1 MPMHEFASLQPDPR
15 LAELLG
21 EYPGTL
27 FSTTLYRS
35 TELADRYSLDL
46 TIDSINRLGIDTQL
60 DHWRSA
66 AGICQR
72 LNFSPRFQQPLAW
85 LLERLAFAGLL
96 ATRQEEGVCYYRR
109 ADTWY
114 RPELEHL
121 RTIGLSID
129 PANAAT
135 LNLLDAAAAAY
146 PVVARGGSGEEAL
159 LGGGNMALWLAY
171 FHNANPL
178 YAVNNWVSA
187 IAAARRL
194 AGKPQV
200 RILEV
205 GAGAGSGAEAL
216 LQTLGER
223 CPACRIE
230 RHLVTEPSPF
240 LRRRAERVL
249 TAKYRESPLEFASLD
264 MNQPWT
270 EQGVPRAGFDL
281 IYVVNTL
288 HVAADLL
295 FSLHEAR
302 ASLAADGCLVAGEC
316 LRPFPGQPVYI
327 ELVFQLL
334 DSFTQVITDP
344 VSRPNAGFLTARQW
358 RRLLA
363 EAGFDQVQVTPD
375 QERIR
380 EIYPRLSVGAVCGR
394 QLALVNNPAVNPG

>member
-1 MPMHEFASLQPDPR
+1 MHEFASLQPDPR

-21 EYPGTL
+21 DYPGTL

-35 TELADRYSLDL
+35 IELADRYSLDL
-46 TIDSINRLGIDTQL
+46 TIDSVNRLGIDAEL
-60 DHWRSA
+60 VHWRSA
-66 AGICQR
+66 PEICQR

-85 LLERLAFAGLL
+85 LLERLAFAHLL
-96 ATRQEEGVCYYRR
+96 TTRQEQGVCYYRR
-109 ADTWY
+109 ADPWY
-114 RPELEHL
+114 RPELERL
-121 RTIGLSID
+121 RAIGLAID

-135 LNLLDAAAAAY
+135 LDLLDAAAAAY
-146 PVVARGGSGEEAL
+146 PAVAKGGSGEEAL

-194 AGKPQV
+194 ADKPQV

-216 LQTLGER
+216 LRTLSEH

-230 RHLVTEPSPF
+230 RYLITEPSPF

-249 TAKYRESPLEFASLD
+249 TAKYWDLPLEFAPLD
-264 MNQPWT
+264 MNQSWT
-270 EQGVPRAGFDL
+270 EQGVARGDFEL
-281 IYVVNTL
+281 IYAVNTL
-288 HVAADLL
+288 HVAADLP
-295 FSLHEAR
+295 FSLREAR

-334 DSFTQVITDP
+334 ESFTQVITDP
-344 VSRPNAGFLTARQW
+344 VSRPNAGFLTAQQW
-358 RRLLA
+358 RRLLL
-363 EAGFDQVQVTPD
+363 EAGFDPVEVTPD

-380 EIYPRLSVGAVCGR
+380 KVYPRLLFVGAVCGR
-394 QLALVNNPAVNPG
+394 QPASAGATAVNPG

>member
-1 MPMHEFASLQPDPR
+1 MLMHEFASLQPDPR
-15 LAELLG
+15 LAGLLG
-21 EYPGTL
+21 GYPETL

-35 TELADRYSLDL
+35 IELADRYSLDL
-46 TIDSINRLGIDTQL
+46 TIDSISRLGIDTQL

-72 LNFSPRFQQPLAW
+72 LDFSPRFQQPLAW
-85 LLERLAFAGLL
+85 LLERLAFARLL
-96 ATRQEEGVCYYRR
+96 AIRQQQGVCYYRR

-114 RPELEHL
+114 RPELERL
-121 RTIGLSID
+121 RTIGLAID
-129 PANAAT
+129 PANAVT

-146 PVVARGGSGEEAL
+146 PAVARGGSGEEAL

-194 AGKPQV
+194 TDKPQV

-230 RHLVTEPSPF
+230 RYLVTEPSPF

-249 TAKYRESPLEFASLD
+249 TAGYREFPLEFAPLD
-264 MNQPWT
+264 INQPWA
-270 EQGVPRAGFDL
+270 EQGVAKAGFDL
-281 IYVVNTL
+281 IYAVNTL
-288 HVAADLL
+288 HVAADLP
-295 FSLHEAR
+295 FSLREAR

-327 ELVFQLL
+327 ELAFQLL

-344 VSRPNAGFLTARQW
+344 ISRPNPGFLTAGQW
-358 RRLLA
+358 RQLLL

-394 QLALVNNPAVNPG
+394 QPASAGNPAVNPG